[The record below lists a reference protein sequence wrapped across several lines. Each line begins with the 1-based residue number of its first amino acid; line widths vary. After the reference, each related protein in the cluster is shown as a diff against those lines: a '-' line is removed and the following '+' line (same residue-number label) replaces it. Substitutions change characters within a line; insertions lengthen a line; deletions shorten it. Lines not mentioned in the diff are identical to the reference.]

1 MLGIG
6 ISLLTQSAALAS
18 QTLVFALMGQS
29 NMVGRAG
36 HDGGSLHPPGVLQWG
51 RVGSDDGQ
59 LIPATSPLQHHDPN
73 PGQMGLDISFA
84 EAALAARPNATIILI
99 PLADGGT
106 GFSDNRWNPGDDL
119 YADAVARCNA
129 AMAALPGAV
138 FAGFLW
144 HQGEKDVGFPGYEAA
159 LDAMIAGLRTDVTAA
174 GPTTPFILGQLV
186 PGWVSGNAGRE
197 AVQAV
202 ITDTPL
208 RVTRTGV
215 ALSEELTA
223 AGSDIHFA
231 APDLRALGARYWD
244 RWVAVRSGQVPLSAP
259 QPVGTISDQT
269 DALPGGLVPPQT
281 IGTILDQTDA
291 VSGGLT
297 APQTIGTIPDQQDIA
312 A

>member
-1 MLGIG
+1 MLGVG

-29 NMVGRAG
+29 NMVGRASY
-36 HDGGSLHPPGVLQWG
+36 DGGSLHPPGVLQWG
-51 RVGSDDGQ
+51 RAGADDGQ
-59 LIPATSPLQHHDPN
+59 LVPATSPLQHHDPN
-73 PGQMGLDISFA
+73 SGQMGLDISFA
-84 EAALAARPNATIILI
+84 EAALAARPTATIILI

-144 HQGEKDVGFPGYEAA
+144 HQGEKDVGFSGYQAA
-159 LDAMIAGLRTDVTAA
+159 LDTMIASLRADVTAA

-197 AVQAV
+197 ATQA
-202 ITDTPL
+202 ILTDTPL
-208 RVTRTGV
+208 RVARTGV
-215 ALSEELTA
+215 VMTESLTA
-223 AGSDIHFA
+223 AGNDIHFA
-231 APDLRALGARYWD
+231 APDLRALGGRYWD
-244 RWVAVRSGQVPLSAP
+244 RWVAVRSGQVPLAPP
-259 QPVGTISDQT
+259 QPVGTIPDQT
-269 DALPGGLVPPQT
+269 DILPGGLAPPQAIGTIPDQSDALPGGLTPPQ
-281 IGTILDQTDA
+281 
-291 VSGGLT
+291 S
-297 APQTIGTIPDQQDIA
+297 IGTIPDQQDIA